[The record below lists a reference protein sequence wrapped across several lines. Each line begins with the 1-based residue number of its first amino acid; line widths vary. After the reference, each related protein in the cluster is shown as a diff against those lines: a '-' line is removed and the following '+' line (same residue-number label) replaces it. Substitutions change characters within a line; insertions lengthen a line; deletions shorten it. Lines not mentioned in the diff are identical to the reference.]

1 MTNNNPGSAARCVT
15 GQHHPKSELELEL
28 IRWAQHG
35 VRGAFD
41 ELVAP
46 HRGRLLRS
54 IMKIVHN
61 LEDSEDVLQETFL
74 RAYRAI
80 ANFRGDS
87 TFYTWL
93 FRIATNAAMAFVTS
107 RLHLNDMRT
116 VSVDSGDCTDV
127 AELNS
132 DNVTPQDILEA
143 KQLADVVL
151 HVVERLPED
160 HCTAITMYEV
170 GGLSYREIADAMVC
184 PIGTVRSRIANARSV
199 IGISIAP
206 AGRHS

>member
-1 MTNNNPGSAARCVT
+1 MNR
-15 GQHHPKSELELEL
+15 ELENQL
-28 IRWAQHG
+28 ICWAQQG
-35 VRGAFD
+35 VREAFD

-46 HRGRLLRS
+46 HRGRLLRA
-54 IMKIVHN
+54 ITKIVHN
-61 LEDSEDVLQETFL
+61 LEDAEDVLQDTFL

-80 ANFRGDS
+80 ATFRGDAA
-87 TFYTWL
+87 FYTWL

-116 VSVDSGDCTDV
+116 VSVVSSDGTNLLESS
-127 AELNS
+127 S
-132 DNVTPQDILEA
+132 DNVTPEDILEA

-151 HVVERLPED
+151 RVVEHLPEE

-184 PIGTVRSRIANARSV
+184 PIGTVRSRIASARSA
-199 IGISIAP
+199 IGTSIAP
-206 AGRHS
+206 GRHQHETR

>member
-1 MTNNNPGSAARCVT
+1 MNSEHEIELVRSA
-15 GQHHPKSELELEL
+15 Q
-28 IRWAQHG
+28 QG

-41 ELVAP
+41 ELIARY
-46 HRGRLLRS
+46 RGRLLRS

-61 LEDSEDVLQETFL
+61 LEDSEDVLQETIL

-87 TFYTWL
+87 SFYTWL

-107 RLHLNDMRT
+107 RLHLNDIRT
-116 VSVDSGDCTDV
+116 VSVDASDGSELL
-127 AELNS
+127 ELNS

-143 KQLADVVL
+143 KQLADIML
-151 HVVERLPED
+151 RAVEHLPEE

-184 PIGTVRSRIANARSV
+184 PIGTVRSRIANARFL
-199 IGISIAP
+199 IGTSIAP
-206 AGRHS
+206 SAHHRSA

>member
-1 MTNNNPGSAARCVT
+1 M
-15 GQHHPKSELELEL
+15 KSELELEL
-28 IRWAQHG
+28 IRWAQQG
-35 VRGAFD
+35 VREAFD

-61 LEDSEDVLQETFL
+61 LEDAEDVLQDTFL

-80 ANFRGDS
+80 ASFRGDS
-87 TFYTWL
+87 AFYTWL

-107 RLHLNDMRT
+107 RIHLNDMRT
-116 VSVDSGDCTDV
+116 VSVDASDGTDV
-127 AELNS
+127 LEFNS

-151 HVVERLPED
+151 HAVEHLPPE

-184 PIGTVRSRIANARSV
+184 PIGTVRSRIANARLA
-199 IGISIAP
+199 ISTSISP
-206 AGRHS
+206 RGGHHHSHGS

>member
-1 MTNNNPGSAARCVT
+1 MDEPGNAGRCVS
-15 GQHHPKSELELEL
+15 GQYHHQRELELEL

-54 IMKIVHN
+54 IIKIVHN

-80 ANFRGDS
+80 AHFRGES

-107 RLHLNDMRT
+107 RRHLNDMRT
-116 VSVDSGDCTDV
+116 VSVDAGEGTDLL
-127 AELNS
+127 ELDS

-151 HVVERLPED
+151 HAVERLPAE
-160 HCTAITMYEV
+160 HCAAISMYEL
-170 GGLSYREIADAMVC
+170 GGLSYREIAEAMVC
-184 PIGTVRSRIANARSV
+184 PIGTVRSRIASARSV
-199 IGISIAP
+199 VGSSIAS
-206 AGRHS
+206 AGRHI